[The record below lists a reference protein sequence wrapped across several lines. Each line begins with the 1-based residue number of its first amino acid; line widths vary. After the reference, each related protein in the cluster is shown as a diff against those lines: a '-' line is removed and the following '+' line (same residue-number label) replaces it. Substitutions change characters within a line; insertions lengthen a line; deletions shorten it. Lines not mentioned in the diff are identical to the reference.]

1 MRVDEP
7 LLVPI
12 SPREPIV
19 PEPDEPMVPVEPVD
33 PDMPL
38 DPVEP
43 AVPVMPLVPAEPVV
57 PDVPPVPVA
66 PGIPGIPDMPPEPV
80 APVEPDVSL
89 VPVEPVEPDVPLV
102 CPIAETL
109 PARSMLA
116 SKILVVVKVFMI
128 KITPVKLKNNSPVVH
143 QHTQKLHDD
152 VCWRGETLL
161 LSTWIGRV

>member
-1 MRVDEP
+1 MRSARAVRVDDP

-38 DPVEP
+38 EPV
-43 AVPVMPLVPAEPVV
+43 EPVV
-57 PDVPPVPVA
+57 PLVPVA
-66 PGIPGIPDMPPEPV
+66 PGIPDMPP
-80 APVEPDVSL
+80 A
-89 VPVEPVEPDVPLV
+89 PVEPVEPDVPLDSV
-102 CPIAETL
+102 EPVVPVDPVEPDVPLACPMAETL

-128 KITPVKLKNNSPVVH
+128 KITPVKLKNKSPVVH
-143 QHTQKLHDD
+143 QHTHKLNDD
-152 VCWRGETLL
+152 AFSGVK
-161 LSTWIGRV
+161 